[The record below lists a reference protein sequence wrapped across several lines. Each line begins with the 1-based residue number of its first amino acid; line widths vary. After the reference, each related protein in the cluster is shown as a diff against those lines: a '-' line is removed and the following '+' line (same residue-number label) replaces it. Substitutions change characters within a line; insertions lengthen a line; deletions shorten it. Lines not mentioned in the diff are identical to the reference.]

1 MVGAPVMADQT
12 ERLRQ
17 AAKARHE
24 TTLAKATTALHS
36 LACTAEPINFG
47 HLARTAGVSRSWLY
61 RQPELRHQIEQLRQ
75 SRPPKRSS
83 VPAAQRA
90 SDDSNRQKL
99 ALYREELA
107 RLQAENRELRDQ
119 LARKLGAA
127 RAAAV
132 IEAF

>member
-1 MVGAPVMADQT
+1 MADQT
-12 ERLRQ
+12 ERLRL

-24 TTLAKATTALHS
+24 ATLAKATTALHS

-61 RQPELRHQIEQLRQ
+61 RQPELRQQIEQLRQ

-99 ALYREELA
+99 VLYREELA
-107 RLQAENRELRDQ
+107 RLQAENRELREQ

-132 IEAF
+132 IGLP